1 MSTEE
6 ESKTIDF
13 EEDILLP
20 FGKRVLAVLA
30 VLMVPLVAN
39 QLEPLGTVA
48 VIGAGIV
55 VWSLVEAILWMRR
68 CRSGA
73 TGLFLRAAVF
83 TSIMALEVNEEA
95 SKVWLY
101 GGGNDQP
108 ASPLTHTGFHT
119 FIDGGIETSFVILL
133 LLLAWF
139 PLRKGHSWAVAALGM
154 AGLPAAFTGGL
165 AAAVALANQR
175 AYGYAHPYAWLI
187 ALFWLLGTLCAV
199 WGLLLKRRSVSPRA
213 ASSEG

>member
-1 MSTEE
+1 MSTQE

-39 QLEPLGTVA
+39 QLEPPGTVT
-48 VIGAGIV
+48 VIGAGVV
-55 VWSLVEAILWMRR
+55 VWLLVEAVLWMRR
-68 CRSGA
+68 LRSGA
-73 TGLFLRAAVF
+73 SGLFLRAAVF
-83 TSIMALEVNEEA
+83 TSMMALEVNEEA

-108 ASPLTHTGFHT
+108 PSPLTHAGFHA
-119 FIDGGIETSFVILL
+119 FIDGGIETSLVILL

-139 PLRKGHSWAVAALGM
+139 PVRKGNSWAVVALGV

-165 AAAVALANQR
+165 AAAIALANQR
-175 AYGYAHPYAWLI
+175 FYGYAHPYAWLI
-187 ALFWLLGTLCAV
+187 ALFWLLGTLFAV
-199 WGLLLKRRSVSPRA
+199 WGLLLKKKNFPPCR
-213 ASSEG
+213 